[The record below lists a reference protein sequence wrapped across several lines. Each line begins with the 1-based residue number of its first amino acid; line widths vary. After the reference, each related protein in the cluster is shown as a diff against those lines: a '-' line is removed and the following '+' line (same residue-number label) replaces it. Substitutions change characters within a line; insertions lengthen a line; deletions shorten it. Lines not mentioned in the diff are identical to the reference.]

1 MTNTRAL
8 SNRLDKLIEESLNVT
23 NLDKKTQTRINE
35 NIKKTTIED
44 TKKALKL
51 INFNA
56 GQRIS
61 ISYLYIYAE
70 KVKPVIVFN
79 SMQEYSFH
87 TITQQEIE
95 QRIRNNRETGLNDVW
110 NHVNRLTEY
119 NEFTRRADQL
129 IEYLEAG
136 KIDIPNE
143 VTYGE
148 LLYEI
153 LGTTGQLLEPL
164 GINPEKN
171 VTQILLN
178 RKIQEIQTLYKILEF
193 PKEKSEN

>member
-8 SNRLDKLIEESLNVT
+8 SNRLDKLIKESLNVT
-23 NLDKKTQTRINE
+23 NLDQKTQTRINE

-44 TKKALKL
+44 TNKALKL
-51 INFNA
+51 IDHNA
-56 GQRIS
+56 SQRIS
-61 ISYLYIYAE
+61 ISYLYIYA
-70 KVKPVIVFN
+70 KKIKPFTVFN
-79 SMQEYSFH
+79 SIQEYSFH

-95 QRIRNNRETGLNDVW
+95 QRIYNNRETGLNDIW

-119 NEFTRRADQL
+119 NEFTRRANQL
-129 IEYLEAG
+129 IEHLEAG

-164 GINPEKN
+164 GIDPEKN
-171 VTQILLN
+171 ITQILLN
-178 RKIQEIQTLYKILEF
+178 RRIQSIKQLYDNLNPF
-193 PKEKSEN
+193 KEKTDT

>member
-8 SNRLDKLIEESLNVT
+8 SNRLDKLIKESQNIT
-23 NLDKKTQTRINE
+23 DLDQKTQTRINE

-51 INFNA
+51 IDFNA
-56 GQRIS
+56 SQRIS
-61 ISYLYIYAE
+61 QSYLYIYA
-70 KVKPVIVFN
+70 KKIKPFTMFN
-79 SMQEYSFH
+79 IRQEHSFH

-95 QRIRNNRETGLNDVW
+95 QRIHNNRKTGLNDIW
-110 NHVNRLTEY
+110 NTVNRLTEY

-136 KIDIPNE
+136 KIDIPNK

-164 GINPEKN
+164 GIDPEKN
-171 VTQILLN
+171 LTQILLN
-178 RKIQEIQTLYKILEF
+178 IKIQEIQTLYKILEF

>member
-8 SNRLDKLIEESLNVT
+8 SNRLNKLIKESQNIT
-23 NLDKKTQTRINE
+23 DLDQKTQTRIKE

-51 INFNA
+51 IDFKA
-56 GQRIS
+56 SQKVS
-61 ISYLYIYAE
+61 ISYLYIYAK

-79 SMQEYSFH
+79 SMQEYSFQI
-87 TITQQEIE
+87 ITQQKID
-95 QRIRNNRETGLNDVW
+95 QRIHNNRETGLNDVW

-129 IEYLEAG
+129 IEHLEAG

-143 VTYGE
+143 VTFGE

-153 LGTTGQLLEPL
+153 LGPSGQLLEPL
-164 GINPEKN
+164 GIDPEKN
-171 VTQILLN
+171 DTQILLN

>member
-8 SNRLDKLIEESLNVT
+8 SNRLDKLIKESQNVT
-23 NLDKKTQTRINE
+23 NLDQKTQTRINE

-51 INFNA
+51 IDFNA
-56 GQRIS
+56 SQRFS
-61 ISYLYIYAE
+61 IPYLYIYAK
-70 KVKPVIVFN
+70 KVKPFTVFN
-79 SMQEYSFH
+79 TWQEYGFP

-95 QRIRNNRETGLNDVW
+95 QRIHNNRETGLNDIW
-110 NHVNRLTEY
+110 NTVNRLTEY

-129 IEYLEAG
+129 IDHLEAR

-148 LLYEI
+148 LLYEL
-153 LGTTGQLLEPL
+153 LGTNGTLLEPL
-164 GINPEKN
+164 GIDPEKN

-178 RKIQEIQTLYKILEF
+178 RKIQEIKKWHDRLDQS
-193 PKEKSEN
+193 KEKRDT